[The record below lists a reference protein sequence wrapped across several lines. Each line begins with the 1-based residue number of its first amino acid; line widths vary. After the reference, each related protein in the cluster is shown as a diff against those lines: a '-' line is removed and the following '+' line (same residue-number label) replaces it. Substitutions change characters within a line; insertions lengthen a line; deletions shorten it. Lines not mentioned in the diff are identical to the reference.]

1 MKEKIIAFWESEK
14 IQDFVKENREILM
27 KVAAAALLVAAAFF
41 VFVFTGNEEE
51 SLAEETSVVT
61 ETEPQATMI
70 MVDIGGEVK
79 NPMVAELAEGSRV
92 EDAIKAAGGV
102 TEDADLIDI
111 NRAAFLEDGDKILIP
126 TKLEANDGE
135 TAGSTSPG
143 VSNSSSKGSYTSYS
157 SGKININ
164 TAESEELQQ
173 LDGVGPVTAEKII
186 EYRESNGRFE
196 SIEDIKNVSG
206 IGEKTF
212 EKMKDDIRT

>member
-14 IQDFVKENREILM
+14 INDFVNENREILM
-27 KVAAAALLVAAAFF
+27 KVAAAGLLVAAAFF
-41 VFVFTGNEEE
+41 VFIFTGEEKE
-51 SLAEETSVVT
+51 SIAEETSVVT
-61 ETEPQATMI
+61 ETEPQSTMI

-79 NPMVAELAEGSRV
+79 NPMVVELAEGSRV
-92 EDAIKAAGGV
+92 EDAIEAAGGV

-126 TKLEANDGE
+126 TKLDTNGDE
-135 TAGSTSPG
+135 TTDNTASGT
-143 VSNSSSKGSYTSYS
+143 SNSDSKGGYTSYS
-157 SGKININ
+157 DGRININ
-164 TAESEELQQ
+164 TAGSEDLQT

-196 SIEDIKNVSG
+196 TIEDIKNVSG

-212 EKMKDDIRT
+212 EKLKDDIRT